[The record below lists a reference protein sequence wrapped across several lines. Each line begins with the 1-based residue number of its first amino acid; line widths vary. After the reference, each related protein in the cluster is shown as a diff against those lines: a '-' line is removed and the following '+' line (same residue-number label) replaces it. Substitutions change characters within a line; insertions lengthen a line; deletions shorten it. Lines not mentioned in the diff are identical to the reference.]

1 MATKIAQ
8 QLRQEQGLSL
18 SPVQLLTSKLVELT
32 SLELEQRI
40 ERELEENPA
49 LEEGYSAEE
58 ATSTEDTAHEQ
69 EQDAQ
74 DQDWELGEY
83 ATEDDIPSYKL
94 RELQERQSYREEIPF
109 ASASPSLDG
118 LLLEQLA
125 MEGLSEREEQL
136 ARYIIGNI
144 SPEGYL
150 LRSVEEL
157 QNDLLFKEGLDTNA
171 QELLHIIKRIK
182 TLEPAG
188 VGASSL
194 QECLLLQLRRRSPQS
209 ETDRLLIRMLELY
222 YDDFAA
228 KRFDK
233 LSDLLSISRE
243 ELAELY
249 HEVARLDP
257 KPGIGFGSEYEDR
270 LSHYNPD
277 FVVSEDERGTLT
289 LSLVNEREIRPL
301 RLSPMYQDML
311 ASVSDGQN
319 QHKQRATQ
327 EFIKHKLE
335 QARWFIEAIGQ
346 RQDTLRRTMLAIMQ
360 WQQDFFH
367 SGDIADL
374 RPMILK
380 DIAALTSLDISTIS
394 RVSNSKSVQTR
405 HGIYPVKFF
414 FGDGITSD
422 SGEEISTKAI
432 KQELQRL
439 IDAEDKANPLTDDE
453 LSKQLGTL
461 GYSLARR
468 TIAKYREALRI
479 PVARLRKTL

>member
-1 MATKIAQ
+1 MANKIAQ

-49 LEEGYSAEE
+49 LEEGAD
-58 ATSTEDTAHEQ
+58 TEDSNDREKSQEEQ
-69 EQDAQ
+69 ELDAKE
-74 DQDWELGEY
+74 QDWELGEY

-109 ASASPSLDG
+109 ASSAPSLDG
-118 LLLEQLA
+118 LLLEQLS
-125 MEGLSEREEQL
+125 MEGLGERDEQL
-136 ARYIIGNI
+136 ARYIIGSI

-157 QNDLLFKEGLDTNA
+157 QDDLLFKEGLDASTKEIA
-171 QELLHIIKRIK
+171 DIIERIK

-194 QECLLLQLRRRSPQS
+194 QECLLLQLQRRNPQS
-209 ETDRLLIRMLELY
+209 DSDRLLIRMLERHY
-222 YDDFAA
+222 EDFAA
-228 KRFDK
+228 KRFDR
-233 LSDLLSISRE
+233 LAEHLNISRE
-243 ELAELY
+243 ALGELY
-249 HEVARLDP
+249 QEVARLDP
-257 KPGIGFGSEYEDR
+257 KPGLGFGSEYEDR

-277 FVVSEDERGTLT
+277 FVVSEDERGNLC
-289 LSLVNEREIRPL
+289 LSLVNERDIRPL
-301 RLSPMYQDML
+301 RLSPTYQDML
-311 ASVSDGQN
+311 AAVSTSGN
-319 QHKQRATQ
+319 IRKQRDTQ

-335 QARWFIEAIGQ
+335 QARWFIEAISQ

-380 DIAALTSLDISTIS
+380 DIAELTGLDISTIS

-405 HGIYPVKFF
+405 HGIYPIKYF
-414 FGDGITSD
+414 FGDGMISE
-422 SGEEISTKAI
+422 SGEEVSTKAI

-439 IDAEDKANPLTDDE
+439 IDAEDKSNPLTDDE
-453 LSKQLGTL
+453 LSRELAAL
-461 GYSLARR
+461 GYPLARR

-479 PVARLRKTL
+479 PVARLRKSL